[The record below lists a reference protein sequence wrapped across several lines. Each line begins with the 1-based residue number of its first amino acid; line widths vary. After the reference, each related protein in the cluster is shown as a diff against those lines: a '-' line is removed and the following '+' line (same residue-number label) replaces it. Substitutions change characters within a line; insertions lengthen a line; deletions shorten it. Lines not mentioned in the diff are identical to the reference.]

1 MTTKT
6 PDVGSLLD
14 RVVASLLAI
23 TKSNSGTE
31 VQPVA
36 VLWPDKAREWESVI
50 PSLRGRLN
58 TLCELGAFNLK
69 LRIGPAV
76 WLRCAIAGKV
86 PEVNGSGPVFAYL
99 PSVSRADLRAIE
111 TCPRDLQPLAELQY
125 RGAFWSQTNGKDWTV
140 NAFLTSSNGGLGL
153 NVAQDKETQELL
165 LQVFKAGLLLDLPLA
180 DLQGRQI
187 NAAWLNSLL
196 APNPTRD
203 LLVWMNNPKAAQENW
218 KGPKWDAF
226 CKWSKKDFGFDPL
239 SDGELGAAEKLASRQ
254 GKWMS
259 VFELYEDSYT
269 SFPNVY
275 NLLARISPAGL
286 NGLFPDLASY
296 ESYPT
301 ANSKFENDLRDDLVQ
316 YGALSSGEC
325 RSAVLKSEET
335 HGLRRQWLWA
345 RMGQS
350 PLAQSL
356 LHLAHLAKLTSSIPA
371 GETSAEFASV
381 YQDWGWKV
389 DDAVIKVLAAVTSA
403 SDKAAISA
411 VVRALYLPWANECAI
426 RLQNLAAKEG
436 GLNPLPNEAWGNV
449 PIEKTCFV
457 FVDGLRYDV
466 AVSLAAQLEPLGKVD
481 LSAQWTSLPSVTAS
495 GKAWCSP
502 VASKVAGSLE
512 DTEFQPRVA
521 GTDKSLSGYNF
532 RKLLED
538 EGVQALPKDEVG
550 TPSGTAWTECG
561 DLDHYGHEHGV
572 RLARDL
578 RLQLDTVQERIAE
591 LIAAGWKKFR
601 IVTDHGWLLMP
612 GGLPKAELAKHQAET
627 KWGRCAVLKSSA
639 QSDGLTLGW
648 DWCREVQIGY
658 PPGIASFKA
667 GEEYSH
673 GGISLQESLVPI
685 IELEV
690 ESSTA
695 VTANIKAIAWRGL
708 RCNIEVVSD
717 APNLKV
723 DLRTKPAVADT
734 SIVAAIKTVEDGK
747 ASLAVADDSCEGQ
760 AAVLVVIDQDG
771 NVIQKQATT
780 VGG

>member
-1 MTTKT
+1 MTQHLMDKL
-6 PDVGSLLD
+6 VESLIK
-14 RVVASLLAI
+14 ASAN
-23 TKSNSGTE
+23 NS
-31 VQPVA
+31 QSSSSPAA
-36 VLWPDKAREWESVI
+36 VLWTDKERQWESVVRDI
-50 PSLRGRLN
+50 RAAMPQLL
-58 TLCELGAFNLK
+58 TLGQFNPET
-69 LRIGPAV
+69 RTGPAV
-76 WLRCAIAGKV
+76 WLKAAIAGLD
-86 PEVNGSGPVFAYL
+86 PTLIFDSPPIIYL
-99 PSVSRADLRAIE
+99 PGISRTELRAIE
-111 TCPRDLQPLAELQY
+111 SCSREVQPLTELQY
-125 RGAFWSQTNGKDWTV
+125 RGSLWSQANSKDWTV
-140 NAFLTSSNGGLGL
+140 LAFLSSKNGGLGL
-153 NVAQDKETQELL
+153 NVSQDRETQELL
-165 LQVFKAGLLLDLPLA
+165 LQILKAGMLLNLPLA

-187 NAAWLNSLL
+187 SAAWLNSLL

-203 LLVWMNNPKAAQENW
+203 LLVWMNNPKIAQENW
-218 KGPKWDAF
+218 EGPKWDAF

-239 SDGELGAAEKLASRQ
+239 SDGELGAAEKLAGRQ
-254 GKWMS
+254 GKWLS
-259 VFELYEDSYT
+259 VFELYEDSHT
-269 SFPNVY
+269 SVPDVY
-275 NLLARISPAGL
+275 KLLARISPTGL
-286 NGLFPDLASY
+286 DGLFPDLAAY
-296 ESYPT
+296 ESYPK
-301 ANSKFENDLRDDLVQ
+301 ANSKFENDLRGDLFQ
-316 YGALSSGEC
+316 HGALSSSEC
-325 RSAVLKSEET
+325 RSAVLKCEET

-356 LHLAHLAKLTSSIPA
+356 LHLAHLAKLTSSIPTGGTA
-371 GETSAEFASV
+371 TELASV

-389 DDAVIKVLAAVTSA
+389 DDAVIKALACVTTA
-403 SDKAAISA
+403 SDKASVSA
-411 VVRALYLPWANECAI
+411 VVRTLYLPWANEYAI
-426 RLQNLAAKEG
+426 RLQNSVAKEG
-436 GLNPLPNEAWGNV
+436 GLNPLPNEALGNV
-449 PIEKTCFV
+449 PIDKTCFV

-502 VASKVAGSLE
+502 VANKVTGLPE

-521 GTDKSLSGYNF
+521 GTEKSLSGYNF

-550 TPSGTAWTECG
+550 TPSGNAWTECG

-639 QSDGLTLGW
+639 HSDGLTFGW
-648 DWCREVQIGY
+648 DWCKEVQIGY

-695 VTANIKAIAWRGL
+695 ATANIKTIAWRGL
-708 RCNIEVVSD
+708 RCNVEVMSD
-717 APNLKV
+717 ASGLKI
-723 DLRTKPAVADT
+723 DLRIKPAVADT

-760 AAVLVVIDQDG
+760 AAVLVVLDQDG